1 MGKNSETDWQYWFLR
16 FVLFVSFL
24 LLLAMS
30 MNLCLIKA
38 RYYRTLARDNRIA
51 ELVIPA
57 ARGKIYDRKGRVV
70 AESVYQYFHL
80 VDGARVYDDVGEFEG
95 LRFEGKDLAYELK
108 RKYLYGEEMA
118 FVTGYI
124 GEVKKEELEIRK
136 KECDKSFREGSLV
149 GRGGIEEFFD
159 CDLRGTDGKRL
170 MEVDAKGE
178 YVREL
183 GRIDPGI
190 GSEIE
195 LSLDAFWQD
204 KIYKLLDGKKAVVVL
219 SDPKTGRII
228 SMVSSPAFDPNLFSF
243 EKDNKKIKELLAD
256 NENWPMLNRVVLAK
270 YQPGSVFKMVVAM
283 AGLESGKIDKDTLIE
298 DTGIIEIGDYSY
310 SNWLWTKRGAREG
323 QVDVVKAIKRS
334 NDIFFYKLGERVG
347 VDGIKVWANKFGFG
361 KISGIELFGELLGTV
376 PDEEWKKENKGEGWY
391 LGNTYHLAIGQG
403 DLVVT
408 PLQINQMT
416 NILANEGKKCGMSL
430 LKEGNIDCIDLGIK
444 RENLDLVVEGMKQ
457 ACEEGGTA
465 WPLFNFKTELACK
478 TGTAQVGDG
487 TDDMHAWLTA
497 FGPVND
503 AEISITVMVER
514 GGEGS
519 DVAAPIVGDILK
531 EWFEE
536 PETKVPR
543 YDKNKKIIYE

>member
-1 MGKNSETDWQYWFLR
+1 MDINRETDWQYWFFR
-16 FVLFVSFL
+16 FVLFVSFFL
-24 LLLAMS
+24 LLTVS
-30 MNLCLIKA
+30 MTLSLVKA
-38 RYYRTLARDNRIA
+38 RYYRALARDNKVN
-51 ELVIPA
+51 EVKIPA
-57 ARGKIYDRKGRVV
+57 ARGKIYDRKGRLMV
-70 AESVYQYFHL
+70 ESVYQYFHFI
-80 VDGARVYDDVGEFEG
+80 DGAKIYDDVGQFEG

-108 RKYLYGEEMA
+108 RKYLYGEGMA

-124 GEVKKEELEIRK
+124 GELGDEKREITKEKCNKEVKVG
-136 KECDKSFREGSLV
+136 DMV
-149 GRGGIEEFFD
+149 GRDGVEEFFD
-159 CDLRGTDGKRL
+159 CGLRGTDGKRL
-170 MEVDAKGE
+170 IEVDAKGE

-183 GRIDPGI
+183 GRIDPEI
-190 GSEIE
+190 GSELN
-195 LSLDAFWQD
+195 LSLDAFWQNR
-204 KIYKLLDGKKAVVVL
+204 IYELLDGRKAVVIL
-219 SDPKTGRII
+219 SEPKTGRII

-256 NENWPMLNRVVLAK
+256 DENWPMLNRAISAK
-270 YQPGSVFKMVVAM
+270 YQPGSVFKMVVAV
-283 AGLESGKIDKDTLIE
+283 AGLESEKIDENTLIE
-298 DTGIIEIGDYSY
+298 DTGVIKVGDYSY
-310 SNWLWTKRGAREG
+310 SNWLWIKRGGTEG
-323 QVDVVKAIKRS
+323 QVGVVKAIKRS
-334 NDIFFYKLGERVG
+334 NDIFFYRLGEKVG

-361 KISGIELFGELLGTV
+361 EKSGIELLGELEGIV
-376 PDEEWKKENKGEGWY
+376 PDEEWKEKNKGEKWY

-416 NILANEGKKCGMSL
+416 NVLANEGKKCDVSL
-430 LKEGNIDCIDLGIK
+430 QGNGNINCVDLGIK
-444 RENLDLVVEGMKQ
+444 KENLDLVVEGMKQ
-457 ACEEGGTA
+457 ACKEGGTA

-487 TDDMHAWLTA
+487 TDDTHAWLTA

-503 AEISITVMVER
+503 AEISITVIVER

-543 YDKNKKIIYE
+543 YGEDGKVVYE